1 MQKRLNLFL
10 CSIIYR
16 IPKLCRKSKCQ
27 KKDSI
32 NSTSGGMGEKTRF
45 RNGGGVDISG
55 PLLTEN
61 SQEMTKPKNK
71 TFSETIKVLKPASKP
86 KPPPKVRSAA
96 LLLDPE
102 PDIHRKLP
110 SAPDLLRHDPI
121 VKKDSFNKEIS
132 KPVLISTTDRRSK
145 AFVRESSNEKLKDAN
160 KNVLTPPVPPH
171 AALKPSYSDPPMRP
185 PPRPMS
191 MPPRSEKVKD
201 EKKKLRKSVVEIE
214 QKSPERPPPPP
225 CSSAKPTAQKETV
238 SQVKVTFDPNKRK
251 KEKDKPSFASK
262 TDSSSAVTKFKPE
275 KKISTNA
282 AKSSIELKKTD
293 TVVEAKKGG
302 SAIRLSTELKSKMNR
317 PTPKVRDKQG
327 KSSSTVP
334 EKTSQG
340 QEDSQSSV
348 AAMKAMFDKKESPTI
363 GRSLGNRPSPS
374 PKPGSKVRSVNV

>member
-1 MQKRLNLFL
+1 MHKRLNLL
-10 CSIIYR
+10 CSMIYR

-27 KKDSI
+27 KKDST
-32 NSTSGGMGEKTRF
+32 NTTSGGMGEKTRF

-145 AFVRESSNEKLKDAN
+145 AFVRESSNEKLKDTN
-160 KNVLTPPVPPH
+160 KNVLPPPVPPH
-171 AALKPSYSDPPMRP
+171 SALKPSHSDPPMRP

-191 MPPRSEKVKD
+191 MPPKSEKVKD
-201 EKKKLRKSVVEIE
+201 EKKKLRKSVVQTE

-225 CSSAKPTAQKETV
+225 YSSVKPTAQKEAV

-251 KEKDKPSFASK
+251 KEKDKPSSFALK

-275 KKISTNA
+275 KKTSTNA

-302 SAIRLSTELKSKMNR
+302 SAIRLPAELKRKMNR
-317 PTPKVRDKQG
+317 PTPTVRDKQG

-334 EKTSQG
+334 ENLSQEK
-340 QEDSQSSV
+340 EDSQPSV
-348 AAMKAMFDKKESPTI
+348 AGMKAMFDQKESPTI

-374 PKPGSKVRSVNV
+374 PKSGSKVRSVNV